1 MCSLLPSS
9 PTGATMPTSR
19 QHSTDP
25 AYVLT
30 QLRFPFF
37 QDPRIPNWLSNFK
50 KKFISTAF
58 TPLLRTLKHRIA
70 PTGLVISRFVSRFV
84 YPPLPAQSSHLFIF
98 YLFFLLIFVSML
110 PARSLKAISVPNY
123 LNTIGILHKKFNLPN
138 PLLDN
143 WSLQSLLTGIKRVKG
158 MPPAHFGSNLFAPQH
173 AL

>member
-37 QDPRIPNWLSNFK
+37 QDPRTPNWLSNFK

-70 PTGLVISRFVSRFV
+70 PTGLVISGFVSIFVSSFV

-110 PARSLKAISVPNY
+110 PARSLKATSIPNY
-123 LNTIGILHKKFNLPN
+123 LNTIGILHKEFNLPN
-138 PLLDN
+138 PLDN
-143 WSLQSLLTGIKRVKG
+143 WPLQSLLTGIKRV
-158 MPPAHFGSNLFAPQH
+158 
-173 AL
+173 